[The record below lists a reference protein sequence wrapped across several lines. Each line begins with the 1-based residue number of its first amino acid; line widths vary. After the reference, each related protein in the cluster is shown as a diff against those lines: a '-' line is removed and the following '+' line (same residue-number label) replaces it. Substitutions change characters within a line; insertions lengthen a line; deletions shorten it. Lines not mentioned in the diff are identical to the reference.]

1 MPISTTVEY
10 RYGDDNNGNFVF
22 PSISICP
29 KNINLAFRSQL
40 IKGCKIDNLT
50 GPIMSFVPHAVE
62 ECAKAN
68 SSLNIEEIMELV
80 NYNINDVVPII
91 FLGEFKAVG
100 GVVNPKEKT
109 NAFWKPT
116 LDYNFGKYFIKYM
129 RHMIRTPIHQIIH
142 SGMCYT
148 FNGNIQ
154 NPLTLDFSFKT
165 KVLNKAFF
173 TFDVSSK
180 LTSNTVDS
188 TL

>member
-40 IKGCKIDNLT
+40 IKGCKIDDLN

-91 FLGEFKAVG
+91 LLGEFKAVG
-100 GVVNPKEKT
+100 GVVNSKEKS

-116 LDYNFGKYFIKYM
+116 LDYNSGKYFIEYM
-129 RHMIRTPIHQIIH
+129 RQKI
-142 SGMCYT
+142 
-148 FNGNIQ
+148 
-154 NPLTLDFSFKT
+154 
-165 KVLNKAFF
+165 
-173 TFDVSSK
+173 
-180 LTSNTVDS
+180 
-188 TL
+188 